1 VQLVVEAKP
10 ELRVLADDRQLRQLL
25 WNLFLNAVQA
35 MPDGGRLEIRAQRA
49 AAQAASGGRRN
60 GNAEGPHWVEIQVAD
75 TGTGIP
81 EDVLERIF
89 DPFFTTKKEGSGLGL
104 ATVHRIVEGNGG
116 HVRVESAVGRG
127 TRFCVLLPAAER
139 AR

>member
-1 VQLVVEAKP
+1 
-10 ELRVLADDRQLRQLL
+10 
-25 WNLFLNAVQA
+25 

-49 AAQAASGGRRN
+49 AAQAASGDRRN
-60 GNAEGPHWVEIQVAD
+60 GDAEGPQWVEIQVAD
-75 TGTGIP
+75 TGTGIA

-116 HVRVESAVGRG
+116 HVRVESAVGSG